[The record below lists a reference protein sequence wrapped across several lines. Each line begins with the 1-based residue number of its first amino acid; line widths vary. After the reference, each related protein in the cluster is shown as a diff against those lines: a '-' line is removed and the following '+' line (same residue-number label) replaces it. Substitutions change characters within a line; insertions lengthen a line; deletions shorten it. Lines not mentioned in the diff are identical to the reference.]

1 MVNRWEKQ
9 FSRKPAPRMLRI
21 FLIAVCAALFFSSLA
36 SPPCQAQ
43 TPSLPSTT
51 SNQTQATGSVNG
63 TIVDRD
69 GAVISNATITLM
81 QEGSAAPQIATSD
94 ANGHFLISEVSPGT
108 FQLKIKAAGF
118 ADAQQSG
125 VLQSGQAY
133 VFPQIAMA
141 VATADVDVE
150 VTETSQEVA
159 QDQLKVEEKQRV
171 FGVLPN
177 YYVTYESHPAPLPPR
192 LKFQLAW
199 KTLLDPVSLGINAFV
214 AGGEQAVNMYGG
226 YGQGAQ
232 GYAKRYGAAYGD
244 FVSGTIIGGALLPIL
259 FKQDPRYYWKGTGTT
274 KSRLRYAVAN
284 SVIRKGDNGRW
295 QPDYSSILGSL
306 ASSGISNLYYPP
318 EDRNGPGLT
327 FENTAIGI
335 AGSAAANI
343 FQEFVV
349 PKLTPHRPGKGS
361 SKSPGSGRS
370 AE

>member
-1 MVNRWEKQ
+1 VVSRWEKQ
-9 FSRKPAPRMLRI
+9 FFSKPVAKELRSI
-21 FLIAVCAALFFSSLA
+21 LANVACAALFVSSLA
-36 SPPCQAQ
+36 APCAAAQGAALPATSSAQ
-43 TPSLPSTT
+43 TA
-51 SNQTQATGSVNG
+51 ATGSVSG

-69 GAVISNATITLM
+69 GAVIAKATVTLT
-81 QEGSAAPQIATSD
+81 QEGAIPPKTATSD
-94 ANGHFLISEVSPGT
+94 DDGHFVFADVAPGN
-108 FQLKIKAAGF
+108 FQLKITAAGF
-118 ADAQQSG
+118 ANAQQSG
-125 VLQSGQAY
+125 LMQAGQEY
-133 VFPQIAMA
+133 VVPQIAMA

-159 QDQLKVEEKQRV
+159 QDQVKIEEKQRV
-171 FGVLPN
+171 FGIIPN
-177 YYVTYESHPAPLPPR
+177 YYVTYEPHPAPLPAR

-199 KTLLDPVSLGINAFV
+199 KTLLDPVSLGLNAFV

-244 FVSGTIIGGALLPIL
+244 FVSGTLIGGALLPII
-259 FKQDPRYYWKGTGTT
+259 FKQDPRYYWKGTGTV

-284 SVIRKGDNGRW
+284 SVVRKGDNGHW

-349 PKLTPHRPGKGS
+349 PKFTPHKPGRGS
-361 SKSPGSGRS
+361 NKN
-370 AE
+370 

>member
-1 MVNRWEKQ
+1 VVGGWGKGF
-9 FSRKPAPRMLRI
+9 FSKSAGTSVRLSFA
-21 FLIAVCAALFFSSLA
+21 AVACAALILCLLA
-36 SPPCQAQ
+36 APRATAQAQ
-43 TPSLPSTT
+43 TSPAITSTEAP
-51 SNQTQATGSVNG
+51 ATGNVSG

-69 GAVISNATITLM
+69 GAVIAKATVTLM
-81 QEGSAAPQIATSD
+81 QEGAVPPKTTTSD
-94 ANGHFLISEVSPGT
+94 DNGHFVFTDVAAGN
-108 FQLKIKAAGF
+108 FQLKITAAGF
-118 ADAQQSG
+118 ANAQQSG
-125 VLQSGQAY
+125 VIQAGQHY
-133 VFPQIAMA
+133 VFPQIALA
-141 VATADVDVE
+141 VATAGVDVE
-150 VTETSQEVA
+150 VIETQQEVA
-159 QDQLKVEEKQRV
+159 QDQVKIEEKQRV
-171 FGVLPN
+171 FGFIPN
-177 YYVTYESHPAPLPPR
+177 YYVTYEPHPAPLPAR

-199 KTLLDPVSLGINAFV
+199 KTLLDPVSLGLNAFV

-244 FVSGTIIGGALLPIL
+244 FVSGTLIGGALLPIL
-259 FKQDPRYYWKGTGTT
+259 FKQDPRYYWKGTGTV

-284 SVIRKGDNGRW
+284 SVVRKGDNGHW

-349 PKLTPHRPGKGS
+349 PKLTPHRPGRGS
-361 SKSPGSGRS
+361 NKN
-370 AE
+370 